1 MNINNI
7 KSEFNSNG
15 LVVINNF
22 LNIREINY
30 LKEFA
35 DKEYNKNNKNNFF
48 LAGEN
53 FENKFIDDLNIIKK
67 VQNLFDSLGSELGLK
82 NHCKDIYKVLRVVD
96 GKMSKKEAHR
106 YHFDAHLFTVLI
118 PIHIPDN
125 LNYKN
130 GDLVLS
136 PNFRKLTKSIVI
148 NIFQKIIYQNF
159 IFKKILHSKYFR
171 DIFNFKQIKLKVGN
185 LYLFNGFTSLHGNL
199 EINSIDKRATLLLH
213 CNDVFKDSKIIQ
225 LNRKL
230 RIKKEQK
237 NIEKNK
243 KLS

>member
-1 MNINNI
+1 MNIDDI
-7 KSEFNSNG
+7 KIEFNSKG
-15 LVVINNF
+15 LVIINNF
-22 LNIREINY
+22 LNVDEINY
-30 LKEFA
+30 LKKFA
-35 DKEYNKNNKNNFF
+35 DKEYNENNKNNFF

-53 FENKFIDDLNIIKK
+53 FENKFIDELNIINK
-67 VQNLFDSLGSELGLK
+67 VQNLFDNLSSELKIK
-82 NHCKDIYKVLRVVD
+82 NHSKDIYKVLRVVD

-106 YHFDAHLFTVLI
+106 YHFDAHLFTALI

-125 LNYKN
+125 SNYKN

-136 PNFRKLTKSIVI
+136 PNFRELSKSII
-148 NIFQKIIYQNF
+148 TNLLQKVIYQNF
-159 IFKKILHSKYFR
+159 IFKKILNIKYFR
-171 DIFNFKQIKLKVGN
+171 DFFNFKQIKLKVGN
-185 LYLFNGFTSLHGNL
+185 LYLFNGYTSLHGNL

-225 LNRKL
+225 LNRKF

-237 NIEKNK
+237 NIKKNQ